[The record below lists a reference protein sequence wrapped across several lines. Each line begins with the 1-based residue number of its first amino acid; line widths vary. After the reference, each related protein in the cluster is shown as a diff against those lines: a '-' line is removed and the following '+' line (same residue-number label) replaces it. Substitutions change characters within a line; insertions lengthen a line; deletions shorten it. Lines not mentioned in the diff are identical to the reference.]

1 MKNKT
6 NYTKIKTPTQT
17 KQKTKPKQQNKNNKK
32 EKNSNFNPSI
42 INMGQTYWQSLKK
55 LINRDSQNLFSSVTE
70 FKITSSDNKVPL
82 NKAAV

>member
-1 MKNKT
+1 MKWASMKNK

-17 KQKTKPKQQNKNNKK
+17 KQNTKPKQQKKQQK

-55 LINRDSQNLFSSVTE
+55 S
-70 FKITSSDNKVPL
+70 
-82 NKAAV
+82 

>member
-1 MKNKT
+1 MKWASMKNKT

-55 LINRDSQNLFSSVTE
+55 AN
-70 FKITSSDNKVPL
+70 
-82 NKAAV
+82 